1 MVQMSSELFS
11 ESENVPIDNRGAAV
25 LSSNYGSAPQATVI
39 DARSVNGNFDMFW
52 PCHLTSV
59 FRPLNYGLF
68 APKTI
73 RCRER
78 KFHTWNFRSLVL
90 SKRMEDG
97 AKVRNRERKLTI
109 C

>member
-1 MVQMSSELFS
+1 MIYDFWIIGHCLKYS
-11 ESENVPIDNRGAAV
+11 
-25 LSSNYGSAPQATVI
+25 TVI
-39 DARSVNGNFDMFW
+39 CC
-52 PCHLTSV
+52 CHLYGLQV
-59 FRPLNYGLF
+59 AFWFADLIVILLNYGLF

-73 RCRER
+73 RSGAKVPSVELSLPGT
-78 KFHTWNFRSLVL
+78 FAPWNFRSLVL